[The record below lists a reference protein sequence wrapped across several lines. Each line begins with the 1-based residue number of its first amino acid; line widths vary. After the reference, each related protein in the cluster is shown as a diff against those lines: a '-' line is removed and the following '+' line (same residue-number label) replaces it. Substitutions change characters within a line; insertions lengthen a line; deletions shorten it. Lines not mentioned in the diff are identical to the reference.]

1 MLRKVFAATALLA
14 GVALAG
20 SGCSTAATAAA
31 ASDSSRSIT
40 GTWTV
45 TVQPGIPSTPSFQS
59 TITFTSAGGVVE
71 ATSKRVSSGGIGAW
85 TRTGNGQFSVTFRK
99 YLFDANGNFSGTAVI
114 AEDDVVDPNGTSY
127 SGHATTKQFD
137 KNGQPTGS
145 FTSTSQAERMS

>member
-1 MLRKVFAATALLA
+1 MLRKVFAVTALLA

-31 ASDSSRSIT
+31 ASDNSRSIT

-45 TVQPGIPSTPSFQS
+45 TVQPAVPSTPSFQS

-85 TRTGNGQFSVTFRK
+85 TRTGDGHFSVTFRK
-99 YLFDANGNFSGTAVI
+99 YLFDANGNFSGSAVI

-127 SGHATTKQFD
+127 SGHATTNQFD
-137 KNGQPTGS
+137 KNGNATGS
-145 FTSTSQAERMS
+145 FTSTSQAQRMG